1 MNAMK
6 IITLVIAMTIPLIA
20 GSTLAQQESGMT
32 LSITA
37 WEEVEVTD
45 TNGDTE
51 LRRVEATSIVPGDT
65 VIYVISYVYS
75 GDEPADNVV
84 INNPIPEHMIY
95 QQGTAIGV
103 GTTSTYSVDDGETF
117 DTPENLMVV
126 EDDGTARAA
135 TVEDYIAIRWTF
147 NASVQPEAEGYVEY
161 RATLE

>member
-1 MNAMK
+1 MNAIK
-6 IITLVIAMTIPLIA
+6 IITLIIAITVPLFIGA
-20 GSTLAQQESGMT
+20 AWAQQEGGMT

-45 TNGDTE
+45 ANGDTE
-51 LRRVEATSIVPGDT
+51 LQRVEATSIVPGDT
-65 VIYVISYVYS
+65 VIYVIAYVYG
-75 GDEPADNVV
+75 GDEQADNVV

-103 GTTSTYSVDDGETF
+103 GTTTTFSIDGGETF
-117 DTPENLMVV
+117 DTPQNLTVV

-135 TVEDYIAIRWTF
+135 TVEDYTAIRWTF